1 MTVFSVRQVVPVD
14 YEAEVSQRLLE
25 ATLAGDLKSAT
36 ESIADP
42 YVDVNFVGAVS
53 LKTRKTEVVLRE
65 GMPSE
70 VRVEFEEFKSDVT
83 ALFLAS
89 HSGNVTL
96 VKKLLVL
103 IGSLHNDLNK
113 FECELLF
120 YLRCHFAT

>member
-25 ATLAGDLKSAT
+25 ATLSGDLKST
-36 ESIADP
+36 MECIADP
-42 YVDVNFVGAVS
+42 FVDVNFVGAVS

-65 GMPSE
+65 ETPSE
-70 VRVEFEEFKSDVT
+70 VLVEYEEFKSDVT
-83 ALFLAS
+83 ALFLAA

-103 IGSLHNDLNK
+103 IRSLYREKIYLNLNY
-113 FECELLF
+113 C
-120 YLRCHFAT
+120 